1 MVAGAPTPINGVG
14 CTCLYLPCGLFAVP
28 LTQVFS
34 GASMPFLKK
43 TRKTME
49 AENIENNLNLI
60 NIRVESFKN
69 CLAYLGHEEDTT
81 NNSEVKDACL
91 CILRHH
97 VEQIHKKFDEIR
109 KSVLHSIVDDR
120 SNEISQININ
130 LDKALSVFE
139 GYADKAE
146 RTSIYLLRSKMNDG
160 KCGFRTSKL
169 CEDYYKNL
177 FFMYHENSKETSRD
191 TLEQIYMTDYEEEKK
206 LHADDN
212 LAKRY
217 MLRLRKDNLFNSM
230 LGKVYHDVNRDA
242 ARFMCEVIDKKQRK
256 EDEIIGF
263 MKNLV
268 DVEIAK
274 AHLELQEESVV
285 KNVAFKDAVNV
296 DKVMQQLNKYIE
308 DKTLNA
314 QKHWYIVYKVFSTKK
329 WLSKETQ
336 TKFREQINASFRQEL
351 KCSNDDFKKVDSYFK
366 NTKYA
371 DWDPENP
378 QAPQCCAEYKNIA
391 MKLDTEFISE
401 KYAKSNCRINGASKI
416 EKFR

>member
-1 MVAGAPTPINGVG
+1 
-14 CTCLYLPCGLFAVP
+14 
-28 LTQVFS
+28 
-34 GASMPFLKK
+34 
-43 TRKTME
+43 ME

-60 NIRVESFKN
+60 NTRVESFKN
-69 CLAYLGHEEDTT
+69 CLTYLGHEEDTT

-97 VEQIHKKFDEIR
+97 VEQFHKKFDEIR

-146 RTSIYLLRSKMNDG
+146 RASIYLLRSKMNDG

-177 FFMYHENSKETSRD
+177 FSMYHENSKETSRD

-230 LGKVYHDVNRDA
+230 LGKV
-242 ARFMCEVIDKKQRK
+242 
-256 EDEIIGF
+256 
-263 MKNLV
+263 
-268 DVEIAK
+268 
-274 AHLELQEESVV
+274 
-285 KNVAFKDAVNV
+285 
-296 DKVMQQLNKYIE
+296 
-308 DKTLNA
+308 
-314 QKHWYIVYKVFSTKK
+314 
-329 WLSKETQ
+329 
-336 TKFREQINASFRQEL
+336 
-351 KCSNDDFKKVDSYFK
+351 
-366 NTKYA
+366 
-371 DWDPENP
+371 
-378 QAPQCCAEYKNIA
+378 
-391 MKLDTEFISE
+391 
-401 KYAKSNCRINGASKI
+401 
-416 EKFR
+416 